1 MAKTTAKMIIAFGCI
16 VKPLFPAGGLLVVA
30 GGTCEVFPG
39 ADVFCA
45 CFLEG
50 GGAPFAPGAVLVD
63 G

>member
-16 VKPLFPAGGLLVVA
+16 VKPLFPADGLLVVA
-30 GGTCEVFPG
+30 GGTCGVFPG
-39 ADVFCA
+39 TDVFRT

-50 GGAPFAPGAVLVD
+50 DGVTFAPGGVLID